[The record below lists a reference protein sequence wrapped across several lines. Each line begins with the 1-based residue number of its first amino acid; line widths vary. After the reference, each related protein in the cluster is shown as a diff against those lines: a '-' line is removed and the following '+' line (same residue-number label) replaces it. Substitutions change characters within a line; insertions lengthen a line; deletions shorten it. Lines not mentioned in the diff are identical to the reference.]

1 MQGEPTTVRVGE
13 VTAVAWPAQ
22 AALAAELARAADGP
36 HEWPGLGR
44 VPAGPLSLIV
54 VPDRARL
61 DSLTGGRA
69 PAWGIGL
76 ALPDTRTIL
85 LRADVG
91 DLHRTLRHEL
101 AHLALHERVRVRVP
115 LWFDEGYATWA
126 AGEWERLGGLEL
138 NLSLARGAVPSLPA
152 LDAALRSSAG
162 TADAAYGLATTAVAE
177 LARLNPTG
185 TLVPLLTH
193 LQMGDDFAAA
203 VQATTG
209 LSLDRFEE
217 RWQQAVRTRYSWAT
231 WLLAGGGWALLGLA
245 VLWFGRLRR
254 RRDASRRAAL
264 DHDWVVPETADEPEE
279 LDPGSSG

>member
-203 VQATTG
+203 VRATTG

-264 DHDWVVPETADEPEE
+264 DRDWVVPEAADEPDE